1 MNLKQYFKTAFI
13 VACSA
18 LAVTACVDKD
28 EWETPPIN
36 CNNKFDAPTK
46 TLAEVKAMAPSSG
59 YLLIEND
66 LIFDGY
72 IISSDE
78 NGNFYKSIVF
88 QDKPEN
94 PTAGLQMEVDRS
106 SNYADFPVGM
116 HVRIN
121 AKGLRLGLDRGTVKL
136 GSVDPTYNIGRIPS
150 VLLSRYIS
158 AVCDG
163 GKADIVTITP
173 TKLANLD
180 LAMQEKN
187 VNTLV
192 TVPNIQFNL
201 EEIYPINKT
210 YINYV
215 AGAGVDTDRKIEDAM
230 GGSAVLRSSGF
241 AKYGS
246 ALLPKGSGDLTFV
259 VSKYNNSYQMLIRSL
274 EDVKIPATGTRFD
287 PTPPKGG
294 SEITYETALNETFEG
309 YSGSNQEAFPPYIND
324 PVLGSRYWQLKTF
337 DGNKYI
343 QLSSF
348 NAGGNVD
355 TFFIVPVT
363 FTAGKKFSFDI
374 KVGNDKGKVLKVYT
388 STDYTPLGDLT
399 QATMNDISASFTIPN
414 GPESGYMNNFVSA
427 GNYTIPAEL
436 NGKKGFVMFRYNGN
450 NTLNTTIQLD
460 NIKID

>member
-59 YLLIEND
+59 YLLIEDD

-163 GKADIVTITP
+163 NNADIATIKP
-173 TKLANLD
+173 VQLSKLSDAKN
-180 LAMQEKN
+180 EKYI
-187 VNTLV
+187 NTLV
-192 TVPNIQFNL
+192 SVSGVQF
-201 EEIYPINKT
+201 EESQLNKQYIDYVNGEGKDTNRALQDLTGGTAPI
-210 YINYV
+210 
-215 AGAGVDTDRKIEDAM
+215 
-230 GGSAVLRSSGF
+230 RSSGF

-246 ALLPKGSGDLTFV
+246 ALLPTGSGTVTFV
-259 VSKYNNSYQMLIRSL
+259 VSRYNSEYQMLIRGL
-274 EDVKIPATGTRFD
+274 NDVQLNDKRLA
-287 PTPPKGG
+287 
-294 SEITYETALNETFEG
+294 ITVETFES
-309 YSGSNQEAFPPYIND
+309 YTSGTKDFGTKYYNTS
-324 PVLGSRYWQLKTF
+324 VTGSRLWEVREYSS
-337 DGNKYI
+337 NKYI
-343 QLSSF
+343 QISGLNQGLVKTHFAVPVNFDQQSKLSF
-348 NAGGNVD
+348 KTNAGYYNGETLSVYYSTNYNPANPGAATLVD
-355 TFFIVPVT
+355 ITDQFDISKGKNGPAGAANYEDSFRPSGTGT
-363 FTAGKKFSFDI
+363 FTAQGEGYIIFEYNSNS
-374 KVGNDKGKVLKVYT
+374 VNNSGV
-388 STDYTPLGDLT
+388 ST
-399 QATMNDISASFTIPN
+399 
-414 GPESGYMNNFVSA
+414 
-427 GNYTIPAEL
+427 
-436 NGKKGFVMFRYNGN
+436 VM
-450 NTLNTTIQLD
+450 QLD
-460 NIKID
+460 DININ